1 MEGIIGSATAWG
13 NKGRIMPTVPY
24 SGRRPIRLGLR
35 AAYPVALRVLFVKDM
50 FISLPTAIPTV
61 PFSVAIPEEI
71 TTHTLM
77 DSSSLGRL
85 NWPCD
90 ASVGM
95 DARLSATTIDMT
107 EEQIF
112 HLGQLILRNQS
123 RRVNDSPL
131 HEL

>member
-1 MEGIIGSATAWG
+1 
-13 NKGRIMPTVPY
+13 MPTVPY

>member
-13 NKGRIMPTVPY
+13 NEGRIMPTVPY

-35 AAYPVALRVLFVKDM
+35 AGYPVAFRVLFVKDM
-50 FISLPTAIPTV
+50 FISLPTAIPAV
-61 PFSVAIPEEI
+61 PLSVAIPEEI
-71 TTHTLM
+71 PAHALM

-85 NWPCD
+85 NWSCD
-90 ASVGM
+90 TSVGM
-95 DARLSATTIDMT
+95 DARLSATTIDVT
-107 EEQIF
+107 KEQSF
-112 HLGQLILRNQS
+112 HLGQLILRYQS

>member
-1 MEGIIGSATAWG
+1 
-13 NKGRIMPTVPY
+13 MPTVPY

-95 DARLSATTIDMT
+95 DACLSATTIDMT

-112 HLGQLILRNQS
+112 HLGQLILRYQS